1 MSGKKCISKLI
12 LISFSFCLSQLA
24 QDICWNSLFPLNYLQ
39 NRKMM
44 SDFLPFSRPSMGDAE
59 LAALREVL
67 QSGWITTGPKNY
79 ALEEAFCTLTGNR
92 HAIAVSSAT
101 GGMHVTLMALG
112 IGAGDEV
119 ITPSQTWVSTL
130 NMICLL
136 GATPV
141 MIDVD
146 PDTLMITPEA
156 VAAAITPRT
165 KAIIP
170 VHYAGAPADI
180 DAIRA
185 IGERHAI
192 PVIEDAAHAAGAYYK
207 GRHVGWRGTAIFSFH
222 AIKNMTCA
230 EGGLVVTD
238 DDELAARIR
247 SLKFHGLGVD
257 TWDRQTQGRA
267 PQAEVITPGFKYNL
281 ADINAALALVQLEK
295 LAHANQR
302 RGEIAQRYLDELADT
317 PFRPLTAPSWAHQH
331 AWHLFIIRVDET
343 ACGISRDV
351 LMEKLK
357 TMGIG
362 TGLHFRAAHTQKYY
376 RERFPDVSLPHTE
389 WNSARICSLPLFPDM
404 TDDDVTRV
412 ISALRQLSG
421 C

>member
-1 MSGKKCISKLI
+1 
-12 LISFSFCLSQLA
+12 
-24 QDICWNSLFPLNYLQ
+24 
-39 NRKMM
+39 M

-67 QSGWITTGPKNY
+67 QSGWITTGPKNQ
-79 ALEEAFCTLTGNR
+79 ALEEAFCALTGNR

-112 IGAGDEV
+112 ISAGDEV

-146 PDTLMITPEA
+146 PDNLMITPEA
-156 VAAAITPRT
+156 VEAAITPRT
-165 KAIIP
+165 KAIVP
-170 VHYAGAPADI
+170 VHYAGAPVDI

-185 IGERHAI
+185 TAERHGI
-192 PVIEDAAHAAGAYYK
+192 PVIEDAAHAAGTYYK

-257 TWDRQTQGRA
+257 AYDRQTLGRA
-267 PQAEVITPGFKYNL
+267 PQAEVISPGFKYNL
-281 ADINAALALVQLEK
+281 ADINAALALVQLDK
-295 LAHANQR
+295 LAAANQR
-302 RGEIAQRYLDELADT
+302 RAAIAQRYLRELADT
-317 PFRPLTAPSWAHQH
+317 PFRPLAVPSWEHQH
-331 AWHLFIIRVDET
+331 AWHLFIIRVDEA
-343 ACGISRDV
+343 ACGISRDA

-357 TMGIG
+357 AMGIG

-389 WNSARICSLPLFPDM
+389 WNSARICSIPLFPDM
-404 TDDDVTRV
+404 TEDDVTRV
-412 ISALRQLSG
+412 ISALHQLSG
-421 C
+421 R

>member
-1 MSGKKCISKLI
+1 
-12 LISFSFCLSQLA
+12 
-24 QDICWNSLFPLNYLQ
+24 
-39 NRKMM
+39 M

-67 QSGWITTGPKNY
+67 ASGWITTGPKNQ
-79 ALEEAFCTLTGNR
+79 ALEAAFCQLTGNR

-112 IGAGDEV
+112 IGPGDEV

-146 PDTLMITPEA
+146 NDNLMITPDA
-156 VAAAITPRT
+156 VEAAITSRT

-185 IGERHAI
+185 VGERHGI
-192 PVIEDAAHAAGAYYK
+192 PVIEDAAHAAGTHYK
-207 GRHVGWRGTAIFSFH
+207 GRHIGWQGTAIFSHH

-230 EGGLVVTD
+230 EGGLIVTD
-238 DDELAARIR
+238 DDELASRIR

-257 TWDRQTQGRA
+257 AYDRQTHGRA

-295 LAHANQR
+295 LSHANQR
-302 RGEIAQRYLDELADT
+302 RTEIAQRYLRELADT
-317 PFRPLTAPSWAHQH
+317 PFKPLTVPAWDHQH
-331 AWHLFIIRVDET
+331 AWHLFIIRVDEA
-343 ACGISRDV
+343 ACGISRDA

-357 TMGIG
+357 AMGIG

-376 RERFPDVSLPHTE
+376 RERFPEVSLPNTE

-421 C
+421 R

>member
-1 MSGKKCISKLI
+1 
-12 LISFSFCLSQLA
+12 
-24 QDICWNSLFPLNYLQ
+24 
-39 NRKMM
+39 M

-67 QSGWITTGPKNY
+67 QSGWITTGPKNQ
-79 ALEEAFCTLTGNR
+79 ALEEAFCILTGNR

-146 PDTLMITPEA
+146 PDNLMVTPEA
-156 VAAAITPRT
+156 VEAAITPRT
-165 KAIIP
+165 KAIVP
-170 VHYAGAPADI
+170 VHYAGAPVDI

-185 IGERHAI
+185 IGERHGIA
-192 PVIEDAAHAAGAYYK
+192 VIEDAAHAAGTYYK
-207 GRHVGWRGTAIFSFH
+207 GHHVGWRGTAIFSFH

-257 TWDRQTQGRA
+257 AYDRQTLGRA
-267 PQAEVITPGFKYNL
+267 PQAEVISPGFKYNL
-281 ADINAALALVQLEK
+281 ADINAALALVQLDK
-295 LAHANQR
+295 LAHANLR
-302 RGEIAQRYLDELADT
+302 RAKIAQRYLSELADT
-317 PFRPLTAPSWAHQH
+317 PFKPLSVPDWEHQH

-343 ACGISRDV
+343 ACGISRDA

-357 TMGIG
+357 AMGIG

-389 WNSARICSLPLFPDM
+389 WNSARICSIPLFPDM

-412 ISALRQLSG
+412 IAALHQLSG
-421 C
+421 R